1 MKALVKT
8 ASGISVEDVPLPR
21 LTAPDEVLIRV
32 SLAGLCRTDVK
43 VAVGQVRSKTPVVL
57 GHEFSG
63 VVEETGAGATTL
75 KKGDRVAV
83 MPLFAINNT
92 ALKNGLPSYAAS
104 TMLGMDHDGAFAEF
118 VVVPAHS
125 VFKLP
130 DAVSFMT
137 GAYMEPVAASMAVLN
152 ADIHPGQKGLIY
164 GDNRISRLT
173 ERVLHAKGFRDVTVC
188 GEQCNLRDNSFDFII
203 ETLATTETMKNMI
216 RMVKPGGVIVLK
228 SRQHHPMDININAL
242 VMKDIRMQA
251 VSYGSFAES
260 IDLVASG
267 KLKVDDLLGEVF
279 PLEKWREVF
288 DEAGKSE
295 SLKIFFA
302 PNGAV

>member
-1 MKALVKT
+1 MRALVKS
-8 ASGISVEDVPLPR
+8 ASGVSVENLPLPKIS
-21 LTAPDEVLIRV
+21 APDEVLIRV
-32 SLAGLCRTDVK
+32 SLAGLCRTDMK
-43 VAVGQVRSKTPVVL
+43 VAEGRVKSKIPVVL

-63 VVEETGAGATTL
+63 VVEELGSNVTTL

-83 MPLFAINNT
+83 MPLFAVNNT

-118 VVVPAHS
+118 VAVPAHA
-125 VFKLP
+125 VFRLP
-130 DAVSFMT
+130 DSISFMT

-152 ADIHPGQKGLIY
+152 ADIHPNQKGLIY

-173 ERVLHAKGFRDVTVC
+173 ERVLKAKGFKDITVC
-188 GEQCNLRDNSFDFII
+188 GEDCNLPDNTFDFIVEI
-203 ETLATTETMKNMI
+203 LATSETLKNMV
-216 RMVKPGGVIVLK
+216 RMLKPGGLIVLK
-228 SRQHHPMDININAL
+228 SRQHVPVEVNINAL

-251 VSYGSFAES
+251 VSYGSFTES
-260 IDLVASG
+260 IDFVASG
-267 KLKVDDLLGEVF
+267 KLKVDDLLGDVY

-288 DEAGKSE
+288 AEAHKSE

-302 PNGAV
+302 PNGKM